1 MFDDQA
7 GLVVGDDRGMRG
19 FRRYPRRAVFLL
31 LAVSFALFAVV
42 AAVSGLVGGYVTQQ
56 ARQTADQHARSGVDL
71 LVGVGPLL
79 PTLSAHRLARGL
91 SPMDDAELDAAVV
104 TGRRAGLISNVG
116 LWTASGRVVY
126 SSDGGADARTEP
138 LALDVRA
145 ALAGSDAVRS
155 HPGEIDQS
163 RYGGRGV
170 LDAFEPL
177 RDAHGRVFGVL
188 EVSLP
193 LQPIEAGAARLQSR
207 IYLVLFGVALVLWL
221 VSLPFAARAAKE
233 FVLSWVPGRRG
244 VRRAV
249 RLALAHDQIVLVYQP
264 QVSPADGRCHAVE
277 ALVRMRD
284 ADHLRSPD
292 SFLPHIEG
300 TSLDAQ
306 LADRVV
312 ELALAQLAQ
321 WRTDGYTLRMSVN
334 LSTANLADIGL
345 PQRLA
350 AAIHRHGGDANDLT
364 LEVTETGALQDPA
377 VTGPIIQELSALGV
391 DLAVDD
397 FGTGNSSIA
406 RLHRLPVREVK
417 IDRSF
422 VMRSDPRSRAYVA
435 AIVGFAQR
443 LDLRVV
449 AEGVEDMD
457 AFTFLR
463 NLDCDLVQGYFVSRP
478 IPPAEMTHWLGE
490 RTATLRVPQ
499 AA

>member
-1 MFDDQA
+1 MT
-7 GLVVGDDRGMRG
+7 GGMSV
-19 FRRYPRRAVFLL
+19 FRDFPRRAVLLL

-42 AAVSGLVGGYVTQQ
+42 AAVSGAVGGYVTQQ

-71 LVGVGPLL
+71 LVGIGPQL
-79 PTLSAHRLARGL
+79 PTLSAPRLARGL
-91 SPMDDAELDAAVV
+91 SPTDDAELDAAVV
-104 TGRRAGLISNVG
+104 SGRRDGLLSNLE
-116 LWTASGRVVY
+116 LWAASGRVVY
-126 SSDGGADARTEP
+126 TSDWGAEARASSS
-138 LALDVRA
+138 ALDVRA
-145 ALAGSDAVRS
+145 ALAGSNAVRS
-155 HPGEIDQS
+155 HPGEVDQS

-177 RDAHGRVFGVL
+177 RDARGRVFGVL

-193 LQPIEAGAARLQSR
+193 LQPIEADAARLQSR
-207 IYLVLFGVALVLWL
+207 IYLVLFGAALVLWL
-221 VSLPFAARAAKE
+221 VSFPFTARAAKA
-233 FVLSWVPGRRG
+233 FVLSWVPGRRR

-249 RLALAHDQIVLVYQP
+249 RRALAHNRIVLVYQP
-264 QVSPADGRCHAVE
+264 QVSPADDRCHAVE

-284 ADHLRSPD
+284 GDHLRSPD
-292 SFLPHIEG
+292 DFLPHIDG
-300 TSLDAQ
+300 TILDAQ

-321 WRTDGYTLRMSVN
+321 WHTDGYTLRMSVN

-350 AAIHRHGGDANDLT
+350 AAIHRHGCDAHDLT

-377 VTGPIIQELSALGV
+377 VTGPVIQELSALGV

-397 FGTGNSSIA
+397 FGTGNSSIS
-406 RLHRLPVREVK
+406 RLHRLPVREIK

-435 AIVGFAQR
+435 AIIGFAQR

-449 AEGVEDMD
+449 AEGVEDVQ
-457 AFTFLR
+457 ALEFLR
-463 NLDCDLVQGYFVSRP
+463 ELDCDLVQGYFVSRP
-478 IPPAEMTHWLGE
+478 IPSAEMTHWLAE
-490 RTATLRVPQ
+490 HTATTSVPQ